1 MRADESGI
9 TVHDLWERIR
19 RRVADA
25 LGQLGIDEAVEP
37 VQPPSPE
44 FGHLGFPV
52 FKFARVLRRA
62 PDVIARQVAERIE
75 TDDLV
80 SKVVTLKGF
89 VNFFLNEE
97 TLGKVLLREILEKG
111 DGFAAG
117 GFREDF
123 RSLVEYSAP
132 NTNKPLHLGHIRNNL
147 LGLAVCR
154 TLSYYGHDVVR
165 VNLINDR
172 GVHICKTMLAYQRW
186 GEGKTPEGTGR
197 KGDHMVGDLYVRF
210 DREFK
215 KEYDGWKER
224 TGGDLDE
231 DEFFNTASEL
241 GGEVRRLLTA
251 WEAGDEEV
259 LGLWRR
265 MNDWV
270 LEGFDRTYSRMG
282 CEFDVVQY
290 ESETYKLG
298 KSLVH
303 QGLESGIFTR
313 RDDGAVVLD
322 LAGVGGEGEKVL
334 LRKDGT
340 SLYMTQDIGTAMT
353 RLDNYSPDRLIYVVG
368 DEQIYH
374 FNLLFK
380 ILDLLRPGTGESCH
394 HLAYGMV
401 RLPEGKMKSR
411 EGKVVDADDLMDE
424 LKELARRELVQRAGE
439 GREHHEGMS
448 AEELDMRA
456 ERIAQGAL
464 KFFIFRFTPPKSFE
478 YNPEQSID
486 FNGQTGPYCMYT
498 YARTRSL
505 IRKGGGEPVF
515 DPDLVPLLAETA
527 EKDLIRMLFEFPNVI
542 ARSALSL
549 DPSKISEYAF
559 HLAATFARMFTDRN
573 NYPIVTCPDEQL
585 RKARLMLAAA
595 VGVTVRSALG
605 LLGIETLEEM

>member
-322 LAGVGGEGEKVL
+322 LAGVGIEPL
-334 LRKDGT
+334 LDGDGP
-340 SLYMTQDIGTAMT
+340 LVV
-353 RLDNYSPDRLIYVVG
+353 RLDVALERGEVAVAHPQAGGLHLVVQRRRAHVKNLARDRDALVVVAVGQDDADLVERAAPSPRRVD
-368 DEQIYH
+368 D
-374 FNLLFK
+374 
-380 ILDLLRPGTGESCH
+380 DLRPGPVGDLVEP
-394 HLAYGMV
+394 LDEMLQPGAV
-401 RLPEGKMKSR
+401 A
-411 EGKVVDADDLMDE
+411 VVDDPVE
-424 LKELARRELVQRAGE
+424 V
-439 GREHHEGMS
+439 
-448 AEELDMRA
+448 EED
-456 ERIAQGAL
+456 
-464 KFFIFRFTPPKSFE
+464 
-478 YNPEQSID
+478 
-486 FNGQTGPYCMYT
+486 
-498 YARTRSL
+498 
-505 IRKGGGEPVF
+505 
-515 DPDLVPLLAETA
+515 
-527 EKDLIRMLFEFPNVI
+527 
-542 ARSALSL
+542 
-549 DPSKISEYAF
+549 
-559 HLAATFARMFTDRN
+559 
-573 NYPIVTCPDEQL
+573 DEQGGL
-585 RKARLMLAAA
+585 HAASRA
-595 VGVTVRSALG
+595 SKVRSPS
-605 LLGIETLEEM
+605 M